1 MARTLDFILWA
12 KKDAQETFE
21 VDRGQGQSYFVKFTL
36 VTGRKGKLEHIN
48 GRQGEQTMGSSG

>member
-1 MARTLDFILWA
+1 MG

-36 VTGRKGKLEHIN
+36 ATGRKGKLEHIN